1 MVQNIAV
8 SLVLTFSNDS
18 IGSRYRHTTKQ
29 KFINLVLAFSPFMNK
44 VMVEHITIGVIGEEQ
59 IGEVLESGATDIIF
73 KIISTERPSTME
85 ELRVPAGN
93 VKVKGN

>member
-1 MVQNIAV
+1 
-8 SLVLTFSNDS
+8 
-18 IGSRYRHTTKQ
+18 
-29 KFINLVLAFSPFMNK
+29 MNK

-93 VKVKGN
+93 VKVKGNWVTIVDETTIDFSRILSVGYEEGDSDESL